1 LSDILFS
8 LHSWPQAILHI
19 DGDAFFTSCEEAI
32 HPELRSKPIITGGER
47 GIVACASYAAKKMGV
62 KRGVPL
68 HEARKICP
76 ALVILPSDY
85 ETYSLFSRRM
95 FNVMRRFTPQVE
107 EYSIDEAFADITGM
121 RRPLRASYETIAI
134 NIKNE
139 IAKELG
145 ITVSVGL
152 SLTKVLAKVA
162 SKHQKPNG
170 FTSIPGRMIAKYL
183 EHLPVEKIWGIG
195 YATTSYLNKMGVK
208 TALEFARLSEDIVR
222 RRFTKPGVE
231 IWQELRGESV
241 YSVCPEEKS
250 TYASISKTKTFSPPS
265 NDANYL
271 FAHLMRNLES
281 ACLKARGYNLA
292 AKRIVAFLKRNNFDF
307 IGREVKLNRPSAY
320 PMELSV
326 ELRNLF
332 DDMYCP
338 QDLYRATGI
347 VLMELST
354 ESNIQYSLFED
365 VIKAERVHDIYKVI
379 DEVSEKFGK
388 HSLHLGA
395 SHFIEVL
402 GRGKRGEPTVREETR
417 FLGETKRKHLSIPIL
432 HLKV

>member
-1 LSDILFS
+1 
-8 LHSWPQAILHI
+8 
-19 DGDAFFTSCEEAI
+19 
-32 HPELRSKPIITGGER
+32 
-47 GIVACASYAAKKMGV
+47 
-62 KRGVPL
+62 
-68 HEARKICP
+68 
-76 ALVILPSDY
+76 
-85 ETYSLFSRRM
+85 
-95 FNVMRRFTPQVE
+95 
-107 EYSIDEAFADITGM
+107 
-121 RRPLRASYETIAI
+121 
-134 NIKNE
+134 
-139 IAKELG
+139 
-145 ITVSVGL
+145 
-152 SLTKVLAKVA
+152 
-162 SKHQKPNG
+162 
-170 FTSIPGRMIAKYL
+170 
-183 EHLPVEKIWGIG
+183 
-195 YATTSYLNKMGVK
+195 
-208 TALEFARLSEDIVR
+208 
-222 RRFTKPGVE
+222 
-231 IWQELRGESV
+231 
-241 YSVCPEEKS
+241 
-250 TYASISKTKTFSPPS
+250 
-265 NDANYL
+265 
-271 FAHLMRNLES
+271 MRNLES